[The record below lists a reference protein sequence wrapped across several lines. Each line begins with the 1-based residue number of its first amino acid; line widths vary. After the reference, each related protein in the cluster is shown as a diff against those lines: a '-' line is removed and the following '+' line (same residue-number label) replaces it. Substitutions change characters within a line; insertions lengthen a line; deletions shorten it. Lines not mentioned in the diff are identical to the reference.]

1 MAQVTFT
8 LDGADAITPNDS
20 RIEYTPDPN
29 IEIPASLTP
38 GNSSIYLILVILL
51 ASGQTVRPVTID
63 LALTDGGPSS
73 QLAQLNDDFET
84 GGLIQFIASNGESII
99 MVVRG
104 GQAPPYNFIAADGGA
119 SSPQLVAFFGA
130 VVALSDRTLVVTFD
144 DGTNSDPEVT
154 IQAQPHVVNANGV
167 LNLTGTVVD
176 PDIVPD
182 TLALALSATPNIGA
196 FSAITVN
203 GNNWSATWTAPA
215 PMGGPSRGVVLKM
228 TATEPDESLTGSA
241 QVSVSRPLQ
250 SRADRYGRL
259 RPEQRRQRRHNQ
271 PHGNRR
277 TDPELESM
285 DYRWLS
291 DVGGDFGTPTALT
304 TTWVAPTVT
313 ESTTGD
319 PYATRATDASGAI
332 GTSSV
337 TVIVRPPTSLPLMLP
352 VIPNKTD
359 ATGDSVSET
368 LPEAIQGLAPFIYS
382 ATGLPTG
389 LRLRNRV
396 IEGIPLLPGAF
407 TVSYVVTDS
416 NQDLVT
422 RTFTWTITGMPVP
435 QPSGLNLRID
445 WGDQFYA
452 SPHSDV
458 TGHVTSDIE
467 CERGKNTASA
477 ILGRSQAGTLTCEL
491 QNSDGLFDDENIN
504 SPLLGLIRPGIQVQ
518 LRHGVTPLWTGV
530 LDSIPTRFEQ
540 NGQHRATVNALGVL
554 SDSIDPIVTAGSLTP
569 ESTAQAFIETCT
581 KADLPYESP
590 QPMPGDAYV
599 MQRWWERARARHIF
613 DVLGGNR
620 RRLYFRGP

>member
-1 MAQVTFT
+1 MA
-8 LDGADAITPNDS
+8 LRRGRRLRNSNRAHND
-20 RIEYTPDPN
+20 
-29 IEIPASLTP
+29 L
-38 GNSSIYLILVILL
+38 GC
-51 ASGQTVRPVTID
+51 
-63 LALTDGGPSS
+63 
-73 QLAQLNDDFET
+73 
-84 GGLIQFIASNGESII
+84 
-99 MVVRG
+99 
-104 GQAPPYNFIAADGGA
+104 
-119 SSPQLVAFFGA
+119 
-130 VVALSDRTLVVTFD
+130 
-144 DGTNSDPEVT
+144 
-154 IQAQPHVVNANGV
+154 
-167 LNLTGTVVD
+167 
-176 PDIVPD
+176 
-182 TLALALSATPNIGA
+182 
-196 FSAITVN
+196 
-203 GNNWSATWTAPA
+203 
-215 PMGGPSRGVVLKM
+215 
-228 TATEPDESLTGSA
+228 
-241 QVSVSRPLQ
+241 
-250 SRADRYGRL
+250 ADRHRID
-259 RPEQRRQRRHNQ
+259 PRRH
-271 PHGNRR
+271 
-277 TDPELESM
+277 
-285 DYRWLS
+285 
-291 DVGGDFGTPTALT
+291 LT
-304 TTWVAPTVT
+304 L
-313 ESTTGD
+313 
-319 PYATRATDASGAI
+319 RATDASGAI
-332 GTSSV
+332 GTSFSDGHR
-337 TVIVRPPTSLPLMLP
+337 IRPPTSLPLMLP

-416 NQDLVT
+416 NQDIVT

-599 MQRWWERARARHIF
+599 MRRWWERARARHIF
-613 DVLGGNR
+613 DVLEETEGGFIFEDREGELGFHLQPYRAGKTVTKTFVTTTPGANQIHIVGNPRRQHAVKDVHNSVQGQVKQFQEIVDEEVFVPTDAIPIGLGEALDIVSPYPAGFGAVRSLNAVSGWTANNMPDGSGSDLTSQVAITAELMDFNEIHVEILYGVIMGQAQESTIYIRDLVIEGTVFAQKTALLITRTVESQFRPKTLLLEDNWLNQR
-620 RRLYFRGP
+620 RRYVAPSRPAPSDNFPGRKPCLSRLVCP